1 MTSQRH
7 DVGSTIYRSQQATT
21 LRRPNVVTSQRR
33 NVATSRRQREF
44 CSLIIK
50 SEKGVQNSRHRG
62 SYELG
67 HGNQSSSDID
77 LDEEPVICIFPR
89 FLGQ

>member
-1 MTSQRH
+1 MAGTSRRHHVVTPQRR
-7 DVGSTIYRSQQATT
+7 DVGSTN
-21 LRRPNVVTSQRR
+21 LKVNKWQRR
-33 NVATSRRQREF
+33 DVSASF
-44 CSLIIK
+44 VFSSLK
-50 SEKGVQNSRHRG
+50 AKRGAELEASG

-77 LDEEPVICIFPR
+77 LDEEPVICIFSR

>member
-1 MTSQRH
+1 MTSQRC
-7 DVGSTIYRSQQATT
+7 D
-21 LRRPNVVTSQRR
+21 
-33 NVATSRRQREF
+33 VATSRRQREF

-50 SEKGVQNSRHRG
+50 SKKGVQNSGHRG

-67 HGNQSSSDID
+67 HGNQSRTYID